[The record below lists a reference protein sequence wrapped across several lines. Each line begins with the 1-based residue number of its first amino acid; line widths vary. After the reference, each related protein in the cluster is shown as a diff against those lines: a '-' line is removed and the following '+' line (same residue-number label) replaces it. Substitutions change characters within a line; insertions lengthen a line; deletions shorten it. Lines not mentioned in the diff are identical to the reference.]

1 MRVPLSVLGFT
12 CCTGLS
18 VLCVLTETAC
28 GRDPVV
34 SGLPPRCPAQDPPA
48 GLPLEGSMAAQRG
61 LSLGKSR
68 LWALGSAGSRGA
80 APHWPRQTV
89 LEGVHKASLC
99 VSPGLVRIPGPAW
112 LLLSLALGLGHLTSH
127 LVMSSWKPGKSAW
140 PADQCQRRGWM
151 GTWNR
156 TVQRT

>member
-1 MRVPLSVLGFT
+1 
-12 CCTGLS
+12 
-18 VLCVLTETAC
+18 
-28 GRDPVV
+28 
-34 SGLPPRCPAQDPPA
+34 
-48 GLPLEGSMAAQRG
+48 MAAQRG

-112 LLLSLALGLGHLTSH
+112 LLLSLALGPRASDLPSCHV
-127 LVMSSWKPGKSAW
+127 LVETWKVGLA
-140 PADQCQRRGWM
+140 C
-151 GTWNR
+151 
-156 TVQRT
+156 